1 MQNSVSMLWNN
12 VKCIV
17 LLMVL
22 FCLGGVSYADIYKY
36 QDANGRWTFSDKVKK
51 GVGSVEVVLY
61 QSQSGRN
68 AYLRDFD
75 TILNKKY
82 PSNDPV
88 KKASLAVV
96 TIKSAFGIGSGF
108 FISEDCYLVTN
119 KHVIRPTKGG
129 QRENTLENIKK
140 TEEKILLFK
149 QKLSENKKRLEIY
162 KENLT
167 QNKKYLDGLAS
178 GNRKNIVLR
187 QYELDMAKYLRDA
200 ERVKSAQKNFKEQE
214 TKFIKQ
220 KSDFNFSDSIAS
232 AAQTFNVILK
242 DNTAVRANL
251 VKISSSDDLA
261 LLKISRCK
269 APYLL
274 LSNPDDVSQGMDIY
288 AIGSP
293 LGLRDQLTQ
302 GTVTQLSDKGIT
314 TDAQILPGNS
324 GGPLISESG
333 EVVGVNT
340 IKVAKGSA
348 LATGFGIAIPS
359 TKVTKNFE
367 KYLQ

>member
-1 MQNSVSMLWNN
+1 MRNSLSMLWNN
-12 VKCIV
+12 LKCIV
-17 LLMVL
+17 LLISL

-51 GVGSVEVVLY
+51 GVRSVEVVSY
-61 QSQSGRN
+61 QSVAGKNS
-68 AYLRDFD
+68 YLRDFE

-88 KKASLAVV
+88 KKATLAVV

-108 FISEDCYLVTN
+108 FVSEDCYLITN
-119 KHVIRPTKGG
+119 KHVIRPTRGG
-129 QRENTLENIKK
+129 QREKTFENIKK
-140 TEEKILLFK
+140 TEKKILLFK
-149 QKLSENKKRLEIY
+149 QKLSENEKRLAIY
-162 KENLT
+162 KENLAE
-167 QNKKYLDGLAS
+167 NKKYLDRLAS
-178 GNRKNIVLR
+178 GSRKKIEQR
-187 QYELDMAKYLRDA
+187 QYELNMNKYMRDA
-200 ERVKSAQKNFKEQE
+200 ERIKSARVKFKEQK

-220 KSDFNFSDSIAS
+220 ESDFNFSDSIAS
-232 AAQTFNVILK
+232 AAQSFNVILK

-251 VKISSSDDLA
+251 VKISSTDDLA
-261 LLKISRCK
+261 LLKISSCK

-274 LSNPDDVSQGMDIY
+274 LSTPDGVSQGMDIY

-302 GTVTQLSDKGIT
+302 GTVTQLSDRGVT

-324 GGPLISESG
+324 GGPLISQSG
-333 EVVGVNT
+333 DVVGINT
-340 IKVAKGSA
+340 VKVAKGSA

-359 TKVTKNFE
+359 RKVTENFE
-367 KYLQ
+367 KYLD